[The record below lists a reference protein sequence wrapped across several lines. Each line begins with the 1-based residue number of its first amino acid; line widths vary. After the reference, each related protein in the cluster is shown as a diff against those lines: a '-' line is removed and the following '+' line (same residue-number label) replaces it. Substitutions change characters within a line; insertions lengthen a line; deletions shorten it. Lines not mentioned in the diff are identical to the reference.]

1 VRTMSRIGFV
11 MLIGGAV
18 MLALGA
24 TGIAERVPA
33 LVMGTVLTVIG
44 TTIWL
49 IGRSIGKSFERD
61 VALVRELA
69 TRGVRRTGTVKDVV
83 PYASAHGGA
92 VFQPEGAQ
100 MVLRIELDPEGGSR
114 RTVTC
119 HVVENSEDAKRRIG
133 SEVVVLEHPENS
145 NIRAIEG
152 YLPNGRKA
160 S

>member
-1 VRTMSRIGFV
+1 MSRIGFV
-11 MLIGGAV
+11 MLAGGAL
-18 MLALGA
+18 MLVLGL
-24 TGIAERVPA
+24 TGISDRVPA
-33 LVMGTVLTVIG
+33 MVIGTVLSVIG
-44 TTIWL
+44 TTIYL
-49 IGRSIGKSFERD
+49 IGRSIGKTFERD

-69 TRGVRRTGTVKDVV
+69 TRGVKRRGTVKDAV
-83 PYASAHGGA
+83 PYSSPHGGA

-119 HVVENSEDAKRRIG
+119 HLVENSQDAKNRIG
-133 SEVVVLEHPENS
+133 NEIVVVEHPENA

-152 YLPNGRKA
+152 YLPNGIKA